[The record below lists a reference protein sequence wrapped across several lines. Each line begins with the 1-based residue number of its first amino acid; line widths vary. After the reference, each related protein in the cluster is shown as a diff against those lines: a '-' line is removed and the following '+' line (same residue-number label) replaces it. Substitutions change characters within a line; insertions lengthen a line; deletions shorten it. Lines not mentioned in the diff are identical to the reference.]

1 MKKQIEKTIQ
11 LMNESKLTAY
21 EVHKK
26 TGISQSKLSDLK
38 KGNAAIENLSLK
50 NSIKLAEVSE
60 MYKVAVLTE
69 EQVKQLAKK
78 CEGMEDVKIYK
89 DVRGNDR
96 IQLRNENF
104 FAETRITTDS
114 TTVKAYTLINQSE
127 FGAEETNVTTVEE
140 LYNTLRNYAGY
151 FVTGGEITRTMLWIK
166 QMFM

>member
-11 LMNESKLTAY
+11 LMNEGKLTAY

-50 NSIKLAEVSE
+50 NSIKLTEASS
-60 MYKVAVLTE
+60 MYKVAVLTD
-69 EQVKQLAKK
+69 EQVQELAKK

-96 IQLRNENF
+96 IQFRKENF
-104 FAETRITTDS
+104 FVETRITANS
-114 TTVKAYTLINQSE
+114 TEVKAYTQVNAYE
-127 FGAEETNVTTVEE
+127 FGTEVTNVTTVEE
-140 LYNTLRNYAGY
+140 LYSTLRNYEKY
-151 FVTGGEITRTMLWIK
+151 FLTGEEVTRTMLWIK